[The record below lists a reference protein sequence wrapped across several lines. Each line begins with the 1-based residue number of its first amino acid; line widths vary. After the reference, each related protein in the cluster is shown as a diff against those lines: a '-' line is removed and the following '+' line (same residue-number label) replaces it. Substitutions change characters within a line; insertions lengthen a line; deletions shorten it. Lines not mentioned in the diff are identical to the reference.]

1 MKELTL
7 ETILA
12 VFEEIFG
19 AALFWAMVA
28 VAIAITLA
36 FLWVLVRD
44 RGLESRPLVWSAV
57 LVPVGAVA
65 AVWFVQWF
73 TASALA
79 DLGGPIDWIVLL
91 AIAVAGGGGLMLL
104 GYIAQALIGGRRA
117 G

>member
-7 ETILA
+7 ETMIA

-19 AALFWAMVA
+19 TLLFWAMVA
-28 VAIAITLA
+28 AAIAITLA
-36 FLWVLVRD
+36 FLWVLLRD

-57 LVPVGAVA
+57 LAPVGAVA
-65 AVWFVQWF
+65 AVWFVQWV
-73 TASALA
+73 TASGLA

-104 GYIAQALIGGRRA
+104 CYTAQALIRGRRA